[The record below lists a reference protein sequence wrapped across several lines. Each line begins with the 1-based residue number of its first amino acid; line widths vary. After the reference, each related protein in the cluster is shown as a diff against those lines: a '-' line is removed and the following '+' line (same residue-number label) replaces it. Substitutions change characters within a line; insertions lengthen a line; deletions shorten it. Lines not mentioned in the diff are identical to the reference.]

1 MFPPEAQLYFRK
13 PSGSCRE
20 SDPSAHIP
28 ERWAGNCKE
37 VWSGQTNYIGG
48 PFRGYTVISPSYLHC
63 NIALPSNCGLYFS
76 LSKYERQ
83 ILNPFGVAALSGGTG
98 RAGRVLSACSCCHL
112 LLAHLPPPQ
121 PANFSLFSSLG
132 RKVCGKQ
139 GEMQINRNSLADV
152 ASSTRRSP

>member
-1 MFPPEAQLYFRK
+1 MFPREAQVYFRK

-20 SDPSAHIP
+20 WDPCAQIS

-48 PFRGYTVISPSYLHC
+48 LFHGYIVISPFYLHC
-63 NIALPSNCGLYFS
+63 NIALPSNCRLYFS

-98 RAGRVLSACSCCHL
+98 RQGVLSACSCCHL
-112 LLAHLPPPQ
+112 LLAHLTAAPSARKLFPIFIAPTKKNRA
-121 PANFSLFSSLG
+121 ANKG
-132 RKVCGKQ
+132 RC
-139 GEMQINRNSLADV
+139 R
-152 ASSTRRSP
+152 